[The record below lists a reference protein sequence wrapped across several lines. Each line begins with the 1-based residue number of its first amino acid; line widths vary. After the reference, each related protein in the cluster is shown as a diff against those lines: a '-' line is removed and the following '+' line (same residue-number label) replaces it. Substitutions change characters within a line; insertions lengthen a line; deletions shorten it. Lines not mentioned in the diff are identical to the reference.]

1 MNYYLDLQI
10 FLIIQNY
17 ILIYGMICNAQN
29 LFVIIVGITI
39 FIKYL
44 NISEEC
50 EESYNADK
58 CIACNANYNRLE

>member
-1 MNYYLDLQI
+1 M
-10 FLIIQNY
+10 QNY

-29 LFVIIVGITI
+29 LFVIIVGNTI

>member
-1 MNYYLDLQI
+1 M
-10 FLIIQNY
+10 QNY

-29 LFVIIVGITI
+29 LFVIIVGNTI

-50 EESYNADK
+50 KESYNADK
-58 CIACNANYNRLE
+58 CIACNVNYNRLE